1 MINNVKNLSGWY
13 INVRI
18 EIEDPDMIFWENVK
32 DLKCKS
38 GVINNISHLSNS
50 VVIHLSMDFP
60 NGRFSDAVNA
70 ATTSALNMFFNE
82 FPNLLGNSGE
92 AKVSIMKDE
101 GNNMIIIPWLYISSL
116 NNFNEILK
124 DAAKQMSSD
133 KFIYT
138 F

>member
-18 EIEDPDMIFWENVK
+18 EIEDSEMTFWENVK

-38 GVINNISHLSNS
+38 GVISNISHMSSS
-50 VVIHLSMDFP
+50 VVIHMSMDLP
-60 NGRFSDAVNA
+60 NGRFSDVVNT
-70 ATTSALNMFFNE
+70 ATSTALTMFFTE

-92 AKVSIMKDE
+92 AKVSIMKD
-101 GNNMIIIPWLYISSL
+101 GSDNMLIIPWLNISSL
-116 NNFNEILK
+116 NNFNEVLK
-124 DAAKQMSSD
+124 DAAKQMSTNN
-133 KFIYT
+133 FIYT